1 MAGVIE
7 RRVDSVVKCRIK
19 KDDKVKVVSGKEKG
33 KMGKVL
39 KVLRDKNRVVI
50 ENVNFVKR
58 HTRPG
63 GQTRQGGIVEKEA
76 SIHGSNIML
85 VCNKC
90 INPVRI
96 KMQRLE
102 DGRMVRVCRKCGEF
116 IDT

>member
-1 MAGVIE
+1 MSTVH
-7 RRVDSVVKCRIK
+7 CRIK
-19 KDDKVKVVSGKEKG
+19 KDDKVKVIAGKEKG

-39 KVLRDKNRVVI
+39 KVLLGKKRLII

-58 HTRPG
+58 HTKPS
-63 GQTRQGGIVEKEA
+63 GQTRQGGIIEKEA
-76 SIHGSNIML
+76 AVHWSNVML

-90 INPVRI
+90 INSVRI

-102 DGRMVRVCRKCGEF
+102 DGSMVRVCKKCGEV

>member
-1 MAGVIE
+1 MATA
-7 RRVDSVVKCRIK
+7 KCRIR
-19 KDDKVKVVSGKEKG
+19 KDDKVKVIAGKEKG

-39 KVLRDKNRVVI
+39 KVLRDENRVII

-58 HTRPG
+58 HTKPG
-63 GQTRQGGIVEKEA
+63 GQTRQGGIIDKEA
-76 SIHGSNIML
+76 SMHSSNVML
-85 VCNKC
+85 MCNKC

-102 DGRMVRVCRKCGEF
+102 DAKMVRVCRKCGEI

>member
-1 MAGVIE
+1 M
-7 RRVDSVVKCRIK
+7 SSTKCRIK
-19 KDDKVKVVSGKEKG
+19 KDDKVKVVAGKEKG

-39 KVLRDKNRVVI
+39 RVLRDKDRLII

-58 HTRPG
+58 HSRPG
-63 GQTRQGGIVEKEA
+63 GQTKQGGIIEKEA
-76 SIHGSNIML
+76 SVHWSNVML

-102 DGRMVRVCRKCGEF
+102 DGRLVRVCRKCGE
-116 IDT
+116 IVDT